1 MEPGD
6 FIPRWGG
13 VKDPA
18 WVSRNLPLSEGW
30 VGLCLYVEERDS
42 YVYGTPMETVCVC
55 VCVCERERERQ
66 RQRERQRERQL
77 RALD

>member
-30 VGLCLYVEERDS
+30 VGLCLYVEEHDS

-55 VCVCERERERQ
+55 VCV
-66 RQRERQRERQL
+66 
-77 RALD
+77 

>member
-6 FIPRWGG
+6 FLPRWGG
-13 VKDPA
+13 VTDPA

-42 YVYGTPMETVCVC
+42 YVYGTPTERER

-66 RQRERQRERQL
+66 L